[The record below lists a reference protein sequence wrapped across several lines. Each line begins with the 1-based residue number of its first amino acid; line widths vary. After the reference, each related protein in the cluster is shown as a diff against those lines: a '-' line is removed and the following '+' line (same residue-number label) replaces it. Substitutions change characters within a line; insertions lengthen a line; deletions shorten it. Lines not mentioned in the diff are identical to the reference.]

1 MNAYREVI
9 EALHELW
16 AATKDLTESETGYT
30 PRFTAACKRLREL
43 EKGAATP
50 DVRKD
55 SI

>member
-1 MNAYREVI
+1 MNPYPEII

-43 EKGAATP
+43 EKGVVLPTEGQ
-50 DVRKD
+50 
-55 SI
+55 